1 MDTSKNLPQIH
12 AYGLGGAGVT
22 LSWGL
27 ANEIVTKTNE
37 LLGTPE
43 INSTHTLS
51 SSIPYDS
58 SIEKPKMIAS
68 YLAKLNSV

>member
-1 MDTSKNLPQIH
+1 MPHIH

-37 LLGTPE
+37 LLGTPQ
-43 INSTHTLS
+43 IKSTHTLS
-51 SSIPYDS
+51 PSIPSDS